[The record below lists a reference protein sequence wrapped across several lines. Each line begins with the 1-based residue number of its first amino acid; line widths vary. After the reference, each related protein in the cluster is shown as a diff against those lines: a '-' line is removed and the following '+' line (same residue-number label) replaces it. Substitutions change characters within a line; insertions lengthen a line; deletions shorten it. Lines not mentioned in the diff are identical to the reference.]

1 MMAKRWIGRLLA
13 LAGILIVAATPASP
27 VAPKP
32 IMIKGEIIDSW
43 CQVSGIM
50 GPAVGSA
57 HHLCAIWCATGG
69 IPVGLMG
76 DDGTAYILLKADKT
90 GVTVRNPAVI
100 AIQSDHVTLEAE
112 LYKRD
117 GVNYLVVSKM
127 LGDDGV
133 TILSHKEFGILPFG
147 E

>member
-1 MMAKRWIGRLLA
+1 MVKKLIGRLLA
-13 LAGILIVAATPASP
+13 VSAVLLAVSVPASP
-27 VAPKP
+27 IPPKP
-32 IMIKGEIIDSW
+32 TLIKGEIIDSW

-90 GVTVRNPAVI
+90 GITVRNPAVI
-100 AIQSDHVTLEAE
+100 ALQSDHVTLEAE

-117 GVNYLVVSKM
+117 GVNYLVVTKM
-127 LGDDGV
+127 LGDDGI
-133 TILSHKEFGILPFG
+133 TNLSHKELGILPFG